1 MPKGRPPKLE
11 ALRQR
16 RNKPAVG
23 KSTLPTAESAK
34 RNRVP
39 ELPKRAEGW
48 HPRLREWWSSVWRS
62 PMAGEYLDAD
72 MRGGLFHLAYLHQ
85 LFWEVADLGIAGV
98 NKLPALAA
106 EIRLQEVRFGLSPID
121 RRRLQWEVEKG
132 ETAAERTQTRRV
144 AKRAASKKPVADPR
158 SVLKIA

>member
-1 MPKGRPPKLE
+1 MPPTPKPA

-16 RNKPAVG
+16 RNKTTTAA
-23 KSTLPTAESAK
+23 TLPTEATARK
-34 RNRVP
+34 NRVP
-39 ELPKRAEGW
+39 ELPKREGGW
-48 HPRLREWWSSVWRS
+48 HPRLREWWASVWRS

-144 AKRAASKKPVADPR
+144 AKRAAARKPAKDPR